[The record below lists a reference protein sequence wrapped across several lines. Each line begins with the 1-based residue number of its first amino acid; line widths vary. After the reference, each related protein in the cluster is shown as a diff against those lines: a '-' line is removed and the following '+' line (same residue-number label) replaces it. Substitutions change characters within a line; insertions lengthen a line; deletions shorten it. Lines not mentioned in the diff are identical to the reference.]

1 MALVKVC
8 GLTRLCDVALCLR
21 LGVTYL
27 GAIVDIPRSP
37 RCLTWEQA
45 RLLLR
50 AARGRGVAVVESDD
64 VSRVAALA
72 SEAGPA
78 AVQLHGGQSTELVE
92 RLGASLPAS
101 TEIWPV
107 VSLPV
112 EAQEARSELPALIE
126 AAQGLIGAG
135 ARRLVLDSKV
145 RGVSGGTGVPMN
157 WEHAARIVATC
168 GVPVLLAGG
177 ISPATASEALRVTGA
192 AGVDV
197 SSGVERAPGM
207 KSPRALEELV
217 RAVGGA

>member
-8 GLTRLCDVALCLR
+8 GLTRLADVALCLR

-45 RLLLR
+45 CLLLR
-50 AARGRGVAVVESDD
+50 AARGQGVAVVASDD

-78 AVQLHGGQSTELVE
+78 AVQLHGGQSAELVE
-92 RLGASLPAS
+92 RLGSSLPAS

-107 VSLPV
+107 LSLPV
-112 EAQEARSELPALIE
+112 EPQEAREELPALIE
-126 AAQGLIGAG
+126 AAQRLVAAGAG
-135 ARRLVLDSKV
+135 RLVLDSKV

-157 WEHAARIVATC
+157 REHAAEIVAAC
-168 GVPVLLAGG
+168 GVPVMLAGG
-177 ISPATASEALRVTGA
+177 INPATASEALRVTGA

-197 SSGVERAPGM
+197 SSGVERAPGI
-207 KSPRALEELV
+207 KSPRAIEQLV
-217 RAVGGA
+217 RAVAGA